1 MDRSHALLLTAPRTL
16 VWQAQPLP
24 PLQKDEVLVRTRF
37 SAVSLGTEVP
47 LFMGSSRNP
56 AHVTYPKM
64 TGYETYGV
72 VEAVGEAVG
81 DFHVGDPVVTF
92 EGYVTHA
99 VLGAPRLIPVPKDI
113 DPRLALLAILSNDVK
128 RGVLKVAPQP
138 GERVLVTGAG
148 AIGLLTLFV
157 LKALGT
163 IHITIHIDVVDPLR
177 ARLELAHQLGAT
189 NVFTPEEVRGAQ
201 TSYTVGLECSS
212 RNAAF
217 ALLQN
222 KLRAN
227 GRICILADGN
237 LEPLEL
243 TPHFH
248 QKELRVVGSSDGEDY
263 REHARWFFGLPNL
276 FKLTALFDLEVDAA
290 DLPGTFEHIVRG
302 ELRPVKVLVRY
313 GEFHEQTDLMKKR
326 RIVGS

>member
-1 MDRSHALLLTAPRTL
+1 MNRSHALLLTAPRTL
-16 VWQAQPLP
+16 MWQAQPLP
-24 PLQKDEVLVRTRF
+24 SLRKDEVLVRTRF
-37 SAVSLGTEVP
+37 SAVSFGTELP

-56 AHVTYPKM
+56 VHITYPKM

-72 VEAVGEAVG
+72 VEAVGEAVA
-81 DFHVGDPVVTF
+81 DFRVGDHVVTF
-92 EGYVTHA
+92 EGHVTYA
-99 VLGAPRLIPVPKDI
+99 VLGATRLIPVPKGT
-113 DPRLALLAILSNDVK
+113 DPCSALLAILSNDVK
-128 RGVLKVAPQP
+128 KGVLKVAPQS

-163 IHITIHIDVVDPLR
+163 EHVDVVDPLR
-177 ARLELAHQLGAT
+177 ERLELARHLGADG
-189 NVFTPEEVRGAQ
+189 VFTPEEVENRQA
-201 TSYTVGLECSS
+201 TYAAGLECSS
-212 RNAAF
+212 RNSAF
-217 ALLQN
+217 TLLQD

-243 TPHFH
+243 TPPFH
-248 QKELRVVGSSDGEDY
+248 QKELRVVGSSDGENY
-263 REHARWFFGLPNL
+263 RGHARWFFALPDL

-290 DLPGTFEHIVRG
+290 DLPETFTRIARG
-302 ELRPVKVLVRY
+302 ELRPVKVLVHY
-313 GEFHEQTDLMKKR
+313 DEFHEQTDLMKKR